1 MDMETEI
8 QMLAQSMTGADQ
20 GEQDYLAALCA
31 AQWERI
37 SQMLPEETESG
48 RSRLICAAA
57 SLAAADYFNTKGA
70 AGTASWSAGDVSVH
84 NRDGASCAAAARELR
99 AAGAAVQ
106 RRRLCLL
113 GGAGMTESFADIL
126 RHFGARVEIEHE
138 NALAQTR
145 AFVQLIRRQE
155 TKEPWEET
163 NFGAADLR
171 RWLYIGPK
179 EQPLQAG
186 DKVRAG
192 GAAYVA
198 QHAAAIYV
206 GAEKSHWWGIL
217 RLEREGL
224 V

>member
-37 SQMLPEETESG
+37 SQMLPDETESG

-99 AAGAAVQ
+99 AAAE
-106 RRRLCLL
+106 RLLAPLCSDGGFAFL
-113 GGAGMTESFADIL
+113 G
-126 RHFGARVEIEHE
+126 
-138 NALAQTR
+138 
-145 AFVQLIRRQE
+145 
-155 TKEPWEET
+155 
-163 NFGAADLR
+163 
-171 RWLYIGPK
+171 
-179 EQPLQAG
+179 
-186 DKVRAG
+186 VRG
-192 GAAYVA
+192 
-198 QHAAAIYV
+198 
-206 GAEKSHWWGIL
+206 
-217 RLEREGL
+217 
-224 V
+224 

>member
-1 MDMETEI
+1 MNQTLVIGSAVVDVIVRVEHLPKCGEDVHVSS
-8 QMLAQSMTGADQ
+8 QS
-20 GEQDYLAALCA
+20 
-31 AQWERI
+31 
-37 SQMLPEETESG
+37 
-48 RSRLICAAA
+48 RS
-57 SLAAADYFNTKGA
+57 
-70 AGTASWSAGDVSVH
+70 
-84 NRDGASCAAAARELR
+84 
-99 AAGAAVQ
+99 
-106 RRRLCLL
+106 L
-113 GGAGMTESFADIL
+113 GGCAYLVSDIL

-145 AFVQLIRRQE
+145 AFVQLIRCQE

-179 EQPLQAG
+179 ERPLQAG

>member
-1 MDMETEI
+1 
-8 QMLAQSMTGADQ
+8 
-20 GEQDYLAALCA
+20 
-31 AQWERI
+31 
-37 SQMLPEETESG
+37 
-48 RSRLICAAA
+48 
-57 SLAAADYFNTKGA
+57 
-70 AGTASWSAGDVSVH
+70 
-84 NRDGASCAAAARELR
+84 
-99 AAGAAVQ
+99 
-106 RRRLCLL
+106 
-113 GGAGMTESFADIL
+113 MTESFADIL

-163 NFGAADLR
+163 
-171 RWLYIGPK
+171 K

>member
-99 AAGAAVQ
+99 AA
-106 RRRLCLL
+106 
-113 GGAGMTESFADIL
+113 AGMTESFADIL

-145 AFVQLIRRQE
+145 AFVQLIRCQE

-171 RWLYIGPK
+171 RWLYIGPT
-179 EQPLQAG
+179 ERPLQAG

>member
-1 MDMETEI
+1 
-8 QMLAQSMTGADQ
+8 
-20 GEQDYLAALCA
+20 
-31 AQWERI
+31 
-37 SQMLPEETESG
+37 
-48 RSRLICAAA
+48 
-57 SLAAADYFNTKGA
+57 
-70 AGTASWSAGDVSVH
+70 
-84 NRDGASCAAAARELR
+84 
-99 AAGAAVQ
+99 
-106 RRRLCLL
+106 
-113 GGAGMTESFADIL
+113 MTESFADIL

-145 AFVQLIRRQE
+145 ALVQLIRCQE